1 MDPLSA
7 LSIAAAVVQFVQFG
21 CSLVSKAHQFHNSAS
36 GTLPEHIECETATA
50 RIVELTERIKSST
63 NKVGFGPQEKAIE
76 AICLTCSDVS
86 SELLAR
92 LHKLRLQP
100 GIREWKWKS
109 FRQALKT
116 IWLKED
122 MNILEKRLLTCQRE
136 LDSHLIASTWYDFTA
151 LPLP

>member
-21 CSLVSKAHQFHNSAS
+21 CSLVSKAYQYHGSAS
-36 GTLPEHIECETATA
+36 GNLPEHIECESATA
-50 RIVELTERIKSST
+50 RVVKLTEGIKSSAS
-63 NKVGFGPQEKAIE
+63 KVTFGPEEKAIE
-76 AICLTCSDVS
+76 AVCQACSEIS
-86 SELLAR
+86 NELLAR
-92 LHKLRLQP
+92 LQKLRLQP
-100 GIREWKWKS
+100 GIRERRWKS

-122 MNILEKRLLTCQRE
+122 MEVMEKRLLTCQRE
-136 LDSHLIASTWYDFTA
+136 LDSHLIASTWYEFTA